1 VLTAKTDQACN
12 FESFR
17 ATAQN
22 LSLGFF
28 RNLSGG
34 RIKSVSEHVL
44 FKDILAVTFAGIVR
58 RFAQVQLSNMSKCSV
73 RSKHKDGL
81 NSLSLIRREER
92 INRKLKRLFGAKLTS
107 AMSELNEQT
116 QSSLVTSVPIE
127 YIGMT
132 FETMYGTIPDLVCE
146 GTGKLRG
153 THARRDKGVFFTPP
167 EVVRFLTRT
176 TLAPALGSAKS
187 ATDLLCL
194 KIVDPAQ
201 GAGFFLLESLRLLSE
216 KFVELSKHRNQFLA
230 RRLIA
235 KNCLYGIDIDDLAT
249 DIAKALLWLEVGD
262 MHLSGMD
269 LDKHI
274 KTGDALLAPHSETHE
289 TSQEIG
295 GSLYLFDLHDSQ
307 VFRHDS
313 KSERPVP
320 ATSEQAHRPFS
331 WELNFPQVFL
341 DDQGSRLS
349 NGGFDV
355 VLSNPPWGKI
365 KPEFKEFYSHLDH
378 RVSQYQGPDLR
389 RYVSESR
396 EFHAQSVDKLWRQ
409 YAEEVRRYA
418 VMLQEC
424 GIYQNQRIELNGK
437 ITRGDS
443 DLYKYFMERSFQ
455 VLKKNGRLGL
465 VVPAAFHR
473 SEGAAGI
480 RRLYWDK
487 GRFETFLEFEN
498 RKNIFPIH
506 GMFRFVLLTYQRG
519 GRPGIKSARFGL
531 TSIREAETIQFS
543 KRISI
548 SAKFLTRVGG
558 NSLTIPEVRSK
569 LEKRLLN
576 KLYAAYPILGNKS
589 SQHWNV
595 SFVRE
600 LDMTKDS
607 GAFFDR
613 EQLREQ
619 KCLENEDGSWSS
631 KNGVKYLPL
640 YEGRMV
646 NQFDNAAKA
655 YKSGQGRTAQWIP
668 LPFTN
673 KAIVPHYFVPDSYIE
688 KYGLI
693 EVPARAGF
701 CDVTGHANERTVL
714 SALIPPGVAC
724 GNKVPTVLFDHNDP
738 KLHLIWLA
746 LANSF
751 VIDWL
756 VRRRISTTLN
766 FFHWYNIPF
775 PRINPNSNIGQ
786 ELSQAAAKL
795 CYLDTRQRTDRSAG
809 SYHKD
814 VLRMRSSV
822 RADIDAIVAELF
834 DLNLT
839 EYVLVLSDFQIIDRY
854 QPTLRMGNTAE
865 TRSTITRDKAL
876 KAFGERKRV
885 EALSD
890 IRDLVPVQDMSIQ
903 DLHQRILM
911 AEAGGAIAYVPSEHA
926 CIA

>member
-1 VLTAKTDQACN
+1 MERVLRLLTAKTDQSSN
-12 FESFR
+12 SESFR
-17 ATAQN
+17 ATVQDLA
-22 LSLGFF
+22 LGLF

-34 RIKSVSEHVL
+34 RIDSVTEHVL
-44 FKDILAVTFAGIVR
+44 FKDILAATFACVVR
-58 RFAQVQLSNMSKCSV
+58 RFAQARGV
-73 RSKHKDGL
+73 RSGHTDGL

-92 INRKLKRLFGAKLTS
+92 IKKNLKRLFGPNLTS
-107 AMSELNEQT
+107 AMRELDTRTET
-116 QSSLVTSVPIE
+116 SLLTSVPVE
-127 YIGMT
+127 YIGMA

-146 GTGKLRG
+146 SAGKLRG
-153 THARRDKGVFFTPP
+153 THTRRDKGVFFTPP

-176 TLAPALGSAKS
+176 TLTPTLATAKNP
-187 ATDLLCL
+187 TDLLCL

-216 KFVELSKHRNQFLA
+216 KFVELSRHRNPLLA

-235 KNCLYGIDIDDLAT
+235 QNCLYGIDIDDLAT

-262 MHLSGMD
+262 VNFPGVD

-274 KTGDALLAPHSETHE
+274 KTGDALLAPEPHAS
-289 TSQEIG
+289 
-295 GSLYLFDLHDSQ
+295 
-307 VFRHDS
+307 
-313 KSERPVP
+313 
-320 ATSEQAHRPFS
+320 ATSEQAFRPFS
-331 WELNFPQVFL
+331 WTENFPQVFL
-341 DDQGSRLS
+341 ND
-349 NGGFDV
+349 GFDV

-365 KPEFKEFYSHLDH
+365 KPEFKEFYSHLDQQ
-378 RVSQYQGPDLR
+378 VSLYQGPDLR
-389 RYVSESR
+389 RYIKSESR
-396 EFHAQSVDKLWRQ
+396 EFHAESVDALWRQ
-409 YAEEVRRYA
+409 YADEVRRYA
-418 VMLQEC
+418 VVLQEC
-424 GIYQNQRIELNGK
+424 ESYQNQRIELNGRT
-437 ITRGDS
+437 TRGDS

-480 RRLYWDK
+480 RRLYWDR
-487 GRFETFLEFEN
+487 GGFETFLEFEN

-531 TSIREAETIQFS
+531 TSVSEAETIQFS
-543 KRISI
+543 KQISI
-548 SAKFLTRVGG
+548 SATFLKRVGG

-569 LEKRLLN
+569 LEQRLLS
-576 KLYAAYPILGNKS
+576 KLYAAHPILGTKL

-607 GAFFDR
+607 GAFLDR
-613 EQLREQ
+613 AELLRR
-619 KCLENEDGSWSS
+619 KCRENEDGSWSS
-631 KNGVKYLPL
+631 KSGVKYLPL

-646 NQFDNAAKA
+646 HQFDNAAKA
-655 YKSGQGRTAQWIP
+655 YKSGQGRTAHWVP

-673 KAIVPHYFVPDSYIE
+673 KAIVPHYFVADSYIE
-688 KYGLI
+688 KYGLV
-693 EVPARAGF
+693 EMPARAGF

-738 KLHLIWLA
+738 QLHLIWLA

-775 PRINPNSNIGQ
+775 PRIHPDSDIGR

-795 CYLDTRQRTDRSAG
+795 CYLDTPQRTQSSAG
-809 SYHKD
+809 SRHKD

-822 RADIDAIVAELF
+822 RADIDAIVADLF

-839 EYVLVLSDFQIIDRY
+839 EYVLVLSDFQIIDRH
-854 QPTLRMGNTAE
+854 QPALRKGNTPE
-865 TRSTITRDKAL
+865 MRSTITRDKAI
-876 KAFGERKRV
+876 KAFGERKRA
-885 EALSD
+885 EASSD
-890 IRDLVPVQDMSIQ
+890 IRDLIPGASVF
-903 DLHQRILM
+903 DLHQRISM

-926 CIA
+926 CID

>member
-1 VLTAKTDQACN
+1 MTQTFQ
-12 FESFR
+12 F
-17 ATAQN
+17 
-22 LSLGFF
+22 
-28 RNLSGG
+28 
-34 RIKSVSEHVL
+34 VS
-44 FKDILAVTFAGIVR
+44 
-58 RFAQVQLSNMSKCSV
+58 
-73 RSKHKDGL
+73 
-81 NSLSLIRREER
+81 
-92 INRKLKRLFGAKLTS
+92 
-107 AMSELNEQT
+107 
-116 QSSLVTSVPIE
+116 
-127 YIGMT
+127 
-132 FETMYGTIPDLVCE
+132 
-146 GTGKLRG
+146 
-153 THARRDKGVFFTPP
+153 
-167 EVVRFLTRT
+167 
-176 TLAPALGSAKS
+176 
-187 ATDLLCL
+187 
-194 KIVDPAQ
+194 
-201 GAGFFLLESLRLLSE
+201 FFL
-216 KFVELSKHRNQFLA
+216 NNPTDP
-230 RRLIA
+230 IA
-235 KNCLYGIDIDDLAT
+235 IAFNKVLNGTTDDLAT

-262 MHLSGMD
+262 MHFSGEA
-269 LDKHI
+269 LNKHI
-274 KTGDALLAPHSETHE
+274 KTGDALLGPPSSETIKVSP
-289 TSQEIG
+289 TI
-295 GSLYLFDLHDSQ
+295 
-307 VFRHDS
+307 
-313 KSERPVP
+313 RP
-320 ATSEQAHRPFS
+320 SGQAHRPFS
-331 WELNFPQVFL
+331 WELNFPQIFL
-341 DDQGSRLS
+341 DDEGSRLS

-378 RVSQYQGPDLR
+378 RVSQYQGPALR
-389 RYVSESR
+389 RYVNNESR
-396 EFHAQSVDKLWRQ
+396 EFHAESVDKLWRE

-418 VMLQEC
+418 VTLQEL
-424 GIYQNQRIELNGK
+424 GIYQNQRIELSGK
-437 ITRGDS
+437 TTRGDS
-443 DLYKYFMERSFQ
+443 DLYKYFMERSFH

-465 VVPAAFHR
+465 VIPAAFHR

-531 TSIREAETIQFS
+531 TSVRDTETIQFD

-548 SAKFLTRVGG
+548 SATFLKRVGG
-558 NSLTIPEVRSK
+558 DSLTIPEVRSK
-569 LEKRLLN
+569 LEQQLLD
-576 KLYAAYPILGNKS
+576 KLYTAHPTLGNRS

-613 EQLREQ
+613 AQLLRQ

-631 KNGVKYLPL
+631 KNGIRYLPL

-655 YKSGQGRTAQWIP
+655 YKSGQGRTAQWVP

-673 KAIVPHYFVPDSYIE
+673 KVIVPHYFVADSYTE
-688 KYGLI
+688 KYGLV
-693 EVPARAGF
+693 ETPARAGF

-714 SALIPPGVAC
+714 SALIPRGVAC
-724 GNKVPTVLFDHNDP
+724 GNKVPTVLFDNNDP

-775 PRINPNSNIGQ
+775 PRIRPDSNIGR

-795 CYLDTRQRTDRSAG
+795 CHLDARQRTGAFVASQ
-809 SYHKD
+809 HKE
-814 VLRMRSSV
+814 VLKTRATV

-834 DLNLT
+834 ELNLM
-839 EYVLVLSDFQIIDRY
+839 EYVLVLSDFQIIDRF
-854 QPTLRMGNTAE
+854 QPALQMGDTSE
-865 TRSTITRDKAL
+865 SRSTITRDKAIN
-876 KAFGERKRV
+876 AFMKRKKE
-885 EALSD
+885 EAVSD
-890 IRDLVPVQDMSIQ
+890 IQNLVPAQKTSIA
-903 DLHQRILM
+903 DLRQRILT
-911 AEAGGAIAYVPSEHA
+911 AEAAGAIAYVPSEHA